1 MGDGAHVGPMTH
13 TVFNHPYK
21 VRPETELIKPPGNY
35 NDRHLPVE
43 SNIPDKMEIWYVQHS
58 GKSYGGVV
66 SRAYGFEDSPDAE
79 ALVLGLNGGK
89 EYGAVGIGR
98 QGNFLQWGYSAP
110 PSLMTDAG
118 KNLFINCICYI
129 AQFEGKSPLVRR
141 QGSPREDALRL
152 GAVADKIKDEKFFP
166 RNFGAELSD
175 DYKNN
180 PNKIV
185 QYYVDNFELIYRQFS
200 DIESGFRV
208 DKELKDLGIPSNR
221 KISTLD
227 RLIELL
233 DDPEKSKTAEIV
245 LKRYTDFAFET
256 PEQWRQWLDRNRDRI
271 FFSDFGGYKFFVVPE
286 GYLITNSPNTTEDD

>member
-13 TVFNHPYK
+13 VIFNQPYK
-21 VRPETELIKPPGNY
+21 VRPETEFIKPPSNY
-35 NDRHLPVE
+35 HRRHLPVE
-43 SNIPDKMEIWYVQHS
+43 PNIPGKMEIWYIQRTDK
-58 GKSYGGVV
+58 GYGGVV

-110 PSLMTDAG
+110 PSQMTDAG
-118 KNLFINCICYI
+118 KKLFINCICYI
-129 AQFEGKSPLVRR
+129 AQFEGKSPLVQR
-141 QGSPREDALRL
+141 QGSPRENALRL
-152 GAVADKIKDEKFFP
+152 GAVADKIKSEDFFP
-166 RNFGAELSD
+166 NNFGAELSD
-175 DYKNN
+175 DYKND

-233 DDPEKSKTAEIV
+233 GDREKSEMARIV

-256 PEQWRQWLDRNRDRI
+256 PDQWRQWLDRNRDRI
-271 FFSDFGGYKFFVVPE
+271 FFSDFGGFKFLVVPE
-286 GYLITNSPNTTEDD
+286 GYLKTNSPNTSGYN